1 MVWTASL
8 ALAVSLGAAAQNVPV
23 LMLSDIHLDPL
34 HDPSK
39 GAKLA
44 AAPVEQWDAIL
55 SAPDTKDQEG
65 SFEAVQSACTARGI
79 DTDYALFQ
87 ASLQAEKDQAKGI
100 AFVTVTGDLLV
111 HSFECRYDY
120 AMGKKHAPGYA
131 EFAEKTAVYVMQ
143 HLEAA
148 FPGVPVYLAGGNNDS
163 SCGDYRFDERDRYLK
178 ATSKVVVE
186 GLRGVIPSE
195 AKEVEADYEAGG
207 YFAVTLKEPHRL
219 RLLVLD
225 DIYLSEKYETCA
237 GKEETAGADAELAW
251 LNRELSAARAH
262 GENVWV
268 LGHVPPGVNAYSTLS
283 KMKNLCEG
291 AKVTMFLGSD
301 KLVDAMEKHSD
312 VIRLGLFGHTHSDE
326 LRLLGGKVPIKLV
339 GSISPVNGNRPSF
352 TIAEVSAKTATLED
366 YTVYVASNMTGLETT
381 WSKEYDYR
389 DVYKEPDF
397 SAPAV
402 KDLVA
407 KFHADAAGA
416 TPASHAYENYFTPGM
431 LPLLSFVW
439 PKYVCGMD
447 NLTEPSFRGCVCP
460 ATK

>member
-1 MVWTASL
+1 MLWAAGL
-8 ALAVSLGAAAQNVPV
+8 GLAVSLGAAAQNVPV

-44 AAPVEQWDAIL
+44 AAPVEQWDVIL
-55 SAPDTKDQEG
+55 GAPDTKDQEG
-65 SFEAVQSACTARGI
+65 SFEALQSTCTARGI

-87 ASLQAEKDQAKGI
+87 ASLEAEKEQAKGI

-111 HSFECRYDY
+111 HNFECRYDY
-120 AMGKKHAPGYA
+120 AMGRKHAPGYA

-143 HLEAA
+143 HVEAA

-163 SCGDYRFDERDRYLK
+163 SCGDYKMDARDEYLK

-186 GLRGVIPSE
+186 GLRAASAAETKG
-195 AKEVEADYEAGG
+195 VEADYEAGG
-207 YFAVTLKEPHRL
+207 YYAVTVKEPHRT
-219 RLLVLD
+219 RLLMLD
-225 DIYLSEKYETCA
+225 DIFLSDKYETCG
-237 GKEETAGADAELAW
+237 GKPDPAAADAELLW
-251 LNRELSAARAH
+251 LDRELTAAKAH
-262 GENVWV
+262 GENAWV

-283 KMKNLCEG
+283 KMKNLCQG

-301 KLVDAMEKHSD
+301 RLVAVLEKHAD
-312 VIRLGLFGHTHSDE
+312 VVRLGLFGHTHSDE
-326 LRLLGGKVPIKLV
+326 LRLVGGKVPVKLV

-352 TIAEVSAKTATLED
+352 TIAQVNAKTATLED

-381 WSKEYDYR
+381 WAREYDFR

-407 KFHADAAGA
+407 KFHADAAGD

-447 NLTEPSFRGCVCP
+447 NLTEAGFRGCVCP
-460 ATK
+460 AK